1 VDKRRSQMT
10 NYIFFLRVTPFL
22 PNTFI
27 NVASPVVHVP
37 YSSFAIGG
45 VLGLLPNNVMA
56 IKVGGGCVVGALV
69 RSRTLS

>member
-1 VDKRRSQMT
+1 VRAFKREVEKRRSNMI

-37 YSSFAIGG
+37 YYAFAIGTVTG
-45 VLGLLPNNVMA
+45 TFPNNFIAV
-56 IKVGGGCVVGALV
+56 KVYDQHSVNIQ
-69 RSRTLS
+69 